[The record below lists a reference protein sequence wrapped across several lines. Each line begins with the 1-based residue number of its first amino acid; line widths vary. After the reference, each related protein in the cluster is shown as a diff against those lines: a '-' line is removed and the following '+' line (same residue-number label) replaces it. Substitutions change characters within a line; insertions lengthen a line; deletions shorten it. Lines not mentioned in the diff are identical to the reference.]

1 MSSPFAT
8 PATASGLDLEALNG
22 QLLLISPAKVEEG
35 IATSFGPKDAIRAD
49 VVILDG
55 PDAGTEHADTLIFPL
70 VLIGQLRSRIGQKVL
85 GRLGQ
90 GQAKPGQKP
99 PWKLAEATPADQ
111 QIGMQWLNQ
120 HALAAPAATSGNQ
133 PPF

>member
-1 MSSPFAT
+1 MTNPFAT
-8 PATASGLDLEALNG
+8 PAAASGLDLEALNG
-22 QLLLISPAKVEEG
+22 KLLLITPLKVEEG
-35 IATSFGPKDAIRAD
+35 ISTNFGLKDAVRAD
-49 VVILDG
+49 VVVLDG
-55 PDAGTEHADTLIFPL
+55 PDAGSENADTLIFPL

-99 PWKLAEATPADQ
+99 PWKLSEATPADQ
-111 QIGMQWLNQ
+111 EIGMAWLNKT
-120 HALAAPAATSGNQ
+120 ALTTPAASGQ